1 MVAMLL
7 SFAKQFKSIHV
18 GDVLEAC
25 FKERSGTLD
34 CFGYSGCV
42 FAAFSFFEDSLF
54 KLMQI

>member
-54 KLMQI
+54 KLM